1 MKKKTTMIQI
11 TLCAT
16 AMLIALTG
24 CNPKTETASDAD
36 SVNPEVEITA
46 TETSSDDQ
54 NISEADA
61 ASFSML
67 IDDAYH
73 FSEGA
78 CITGTVE
85 SGTVQVNDRV
95 EIIKDGTPILG
106 TVLKVEI
113 LGEETELAT
122 AGDRNVGI
130 TVDNISR
137 SDVEEGTYVTN
148 PSPEALDAE
157 QALMDQYASVL
168 HPPKSDDDD
177 YEINITNGEYIE
189 TIFCTIDN
197 IEFIVDYEFGNNK
210 IHIESPEYSDSRLA
224 GFKASLTNTSD
235 VTYNPG
241 NGSFTVWSYDK
252 SSYTPGGPYDGKLY
266 IEKDGDLL
274 ENVEV
279 APGET
284 VEIYV
289 LGEMNYGWHE
299 RYADTMYVYCY
310 MRENF
315 ENKDTADSHTPEY
328 SFYVRDFNK

>member
-1 MKKKTTMIQI
+1 MKKRTNFIQFI
-11 TLCAT
+11 LYA
-16 AMLIALTG
+16 AIMLLVLTG
-24 CNPKTETASDAD
+24 CSQKAETASETE
-36 SVNPEVEITA
+36 SVNPE
-46 TETSSDDQ
+46 TEVSVSESSSEDQ
-54 NISEADA
+54 NISETETD
-61 ASFSML
+61 SFSML
-67 IDDAYH
+67 IDDVFH
-73 FSEGA
+73 FSEGT

-85 SGTVQVNDRV
+85 SGTVRVNDRV
-95 EIIKDGTPILG
+95 EIVKDGTPILG

-113 LGEETELAT
+113 LGEVAEQAT

-137 SDVEEGTYVTN
+137 SDVEEGTYVTT

-157 QALMDQYASVL
+157 QALMDKYASVL
-168 HPPKSDDDD
+168 HPPKTDDED

-197 IEFIVDYEFGNNK
+197 IEFVVDYEFGNNN

-235 VTYNPG
+235 MTYTPG

-266 IEKDGDLL
+266 VEKDGDLL

-284 VEIYV
+284 VVIYV

-299 RYADTMYVYCY
+299 KYADTMYVYFY